1 MDFKTDVMP
10 TLLRE
15 NLAVFSYKFGTKKVD
30 ISTLQ
35 RRKRIVKSIEE
46 VNEYANYHLLTGDG
60 NSTDIDLDCKES
72 EKLAEHFLPPTGL
85 KYGRKSKDLPSHYLY
100 KVLDLNKKHTRK
112 FFKFKDPDADK
123 EMLVELRSNDHYS
136 MCGGKY
142 EDDDH
147 VKWFEASSLGETTYD
162 ALYKQCAL
170 LSLASI
176 MLRLYPNEGMRNDFI
191 WKLTGALWHHKV
203 EEEDALKLI
212 ESVAKVAEDDVKE
225 RLAKVRNVYK
235 TAKNSEVQGL
245 PKLAEKYKLT
255 KEQVSDLKEALYAI
269 TGRHDLPPF
278 THEFINRIAYMM
290 KQKKYYDLEDK
301 EMYDG
306 EAIDI
311 KYAKYFNN
319 ARYTPLLFWKRHP
332 DSKVCVDFTY
342 KPNDPNRFVKVSKKL
357 MINVFEKHDLVPD
370 KKVDT
375 DIFWALLKHVIPHE
389 KERNHFLDWYAYP
402 LQYPGHKIRSAIIL
416 QSDEFQLGKGSLFDL
431 HRDMLGHNNTRKIEL
446 AEALDKGKGYLI
458 NAQTVLIDE
467 AKSSGSWSEK
477 AQLINTLKTI
487 ITEGTIGVRQLYK
500 EYSEQD
506 TCTNYWINTN
516 YKDAFPLPYNE
527 VRYWVYFSPAKRNQQ
542 MLDEFHLQRTQ
553 GNLAAGVLAELMDRD
568 LSKFNPLAPAPH
580 TVYRD
585 EMCQLADRPIN
596 DFVKEAYDQGV
607 HPFDRDMV
615 TTVELFDYLKRE
627 KRMKVTR
634 EREVATALKL
644 LHGSFKKA
652 GVTVAGVGDNVTVW
666 VIRNHDQYQHL
677 TAKEIGRK
685 YAPFYTE

>member
-85 KYGRKSKDLPSHYLY
+85 KYGRKSKKLPSHYLY

-123 EMLVELRSNDHYS
+123 EMLVELRSHDHYS

-142 EDDDH
+142 ENEDH

-542 MLDEFHLQRTQ
+542 MLDEFHLQRLQ
-553 GNLAAGVLAELMDRD
+553 GNLAAGVMAELMERD

-585 EMCQLADRPIN
+585 EMCQLADRPLN

>member
-123 EMLVELRSNDHYS
+123 EMLVELRSHDHYS

-142 EDDDH
+142 ENEDH

-542 MLDEFHLQRTQ
+542 MLDEFHLQRLQ
-553 GNLAAGVLAELMDRD
+553 GNLAAGVMAELMDRD

-596 DFVKEAYDQGV
+596 DYVKEAYDQGV

>member
-15 NLAVFSYKFGTKKVD
+15 NLAIFSYKFGTKKVD

-123 EMLVELRSNDHYS
+123 EMLVEIRSNDHYS

-212 ESVAKVAEDDVKE
+212 GSVAKVAEDDVKE

-416 QSDEFQLGKGSLFDL
+416 QSDEFQLGKGTLFDL
-431 HRDMLGHNNTRKIEL
+431 HRDMLGHHNTRKIEL

-542 MLDEFHLQRTQ
+542 MLDEFHLQRLQ
-553 GNLAAGVLAELMDRD
+553 GNLAAGVMAELMERD

-596 DFVKEAYDQGV
+596 DYVKEAYDQGV

>member
-15 NLAVFSYKFGTKKVD
+15 NLAVFWYNFGTKKVD

-85 KYGRKSKDLPSHYLY
+85 KYGRKSKKLPSHYLY

-176 MLRLYPNEGMRNDFI
+176 MLRLYPNKGTRNEFI
-191 WKLTGALWHHKV
+191 WKITGALWHHKV
-203 EEEDALKLI
+203 EEEDALKLV
-212 ESVAKVAEDDVKE
+212 ESVAKVAKDDVKE

-245 PKLAEKYKLT
+245 PKLAEKYNLT

-542 MLDEFHLQRTQ
+542 MLDEFHLQRLQ
-553 GNLAAGVLAELMDRD
+553 GNLAAGVMAELMERD

-596 DFVKEAYDQGV
+596 DYVKEAYDQGV

>member
-85 KYGRKSKDLPSHYLY
+85 KYGRKSKKLPSHYLY

-123 EMLVELRSNDHYS
+123 EMLVELRSHDHYS

-142 EDDDH
+142 ENEDH

-542 MLDEFHLQRTQ
+542 MLDEFHLQRLQ
-553 GNLAAGVLAELMDRD
+553 GNLAAGVMAELMERD

-596 DFVKEAYDQGV
+596 DYVKEAYDQGV

>member
-60 NSTDIDLDCKES
+60 HATDIDLDCKES
-72 EKLAEHFLPPTGL
+72 EKLAEYFLPPTGL
-85 KYGRKSKDLPSHYLY
+85 KYGRKSKALPSHYLY

-123 EMLVELRSNDHYS
+123 EMLTELRSHDHYS

-142 EDDDH
+142 ENEDY

-191 WKLTGALWHHKV
+191 LKITGALWHHKV
-203 EEEDALKLI
+203 EEEDALKLV
-212 ESVAKVAEDDVKE
+212 ESVAKVAGDDVKE

-431 HRDMLGHNNTRKIEL
+431 HRDMLGHHNTRKIEL

-542 MLDEFHLQRTQ
+542 MLDEFHLQRLQ
-553 GNLAAGVLAELMDRD
+553 GNLAAGVMAELMERD

-585 EMCQLADRPIN
+585 EMCQLADRPLN

>member
-85 KYGRKSKDLPSHYLY
+85 KYGRKSKKLPSHYLY

-176 MLRLYPNEGMRNDFI
+176 MLRLYPNKGTRNEFI
-191 WKLTGALWHHKV
+191 WKITGALWHHKV
-203 EEEDALKLI
+203 EEEDALKLV

-542 MLDEFHLQRTQ
+542 MLDEFHLQRLQ
-553 GNLAAGVLAELMDRD
+553 GNLAAGVMAELMERD

-596 DFVKEAYDQGV
+596 DYVKEAYDQGV

>member
-85 KYGRKSKDLPSHYLY
+85 KYGRKSKKLPSHYLY

-212 ESVAKVAEDDVKE
+212 GSVAKVAEDDVKE

-516 YKDAFPLPYNE
+516 YRDAFPLPYNE

-542 MLDEFHLQRTQ
+542 MLDEFHLKRLNH
-553 GNLAAGVLAELMDRD
+553 NLAAGVLAELLERD
-568 LSKFNPLAPAPH
+568 LSKFNPLAPAPW
-580 TVYRD
+580 TPYRD
-585 EMCQLADRPIN
+585 EMCQLADRPLN
-596 DFVKEAYDQGV
+596 DYVKEAFEQQL

-615 TTVELFDYLKRE
+615 TTAELFEYLRKDKRL
-627 KRMKVTR
+627 RITR
-634 EREVATALKL
+634 EREVAMALKL
-644 LHGSFKKA
+644 LRGSYKKP
-652 GVTVAGVGDNVTVW
+652 GVPVPGVGQSVTVW
-666 VIRNHDQYQHL
+666 IIRNHDQYNQL
-677 TAKEIGRK
+677 TAKEIGKK
-685 YAPFYTE
+685 YVPFYTE

>member
-85 KYGRKSKDLPSHYLY
+85 KYGRKSKKLPSHYLY

-431 HRDMLGHNNTRKIEL
+431 HRDMLGHHNTRKIEL

-542 MLDEFHLQRTQ
+542 MLDEFHLQRLQ
-553 GNLAAGVLAELMDRD
+553 GNLAAGVMAELMERD

-596 DFVKEAYDQGV
+596 DYVKEAYDQGV